1 MKTGYFTDAPRGL
14 RVRNLLSLVA
24 LAASIMGGAAIAGD
38 VPDSEW
44 RVLIVAANDPADR
57 LVPPPLPGPGDEL
70 PSISESTDQVAVVA
84 QADDAPIE
92 IRYANQ
98 PVTINGMTYDAVYR
112 SIPYSY
118 TEYLANPG
126 YRHEATMEVLFGQLR
141 PTTIHKHYQPQPIV
155 NVLPSPYQPYVF
167 SHCDYLH
174 YRAPAFRLLNPGY
187 CW

>member
-1 MKTGYFTDAPRGL
+1 MKTGYFTDALRKL
-14 RVRNLLSLVA
+14 RVRNVLSLVA
-24 LAASIMGGAAIAGD
+24 LAAPLLGSAAFAGD
-38 VPDSEW
+38 TPDSEW

-57 LVPPPLPGPGDEL
+57 LVPPPVPDEP
-70 PSISESTDQVAVVA
+70 PSATGIEEPLAAVV
-84 QADDAPIE
+84 QDDAGPVE
-92 IRYANQ
+92 IRYGDQ
-98 PVTINGMTYDAVYR
+98 PVTVNGLTYDAVYR

-141 PTTIHKHYQPQPIV
+141 PTTVHKQYQPQPIV
-155 NVLPSPYQPYVF
+155 NVLPSPYQPYIY